1 MPVCG
6 CNRDESHL
14 PKKQSRLPYAD
25 RRCYAMLC
33 DAAKDDIL
41 QFQRFG
47 FKLLNIRLWTCEV
60 VKLREVTATLPRK
73 LRLVWSFKTLL
84 HNQLCTT
91 NPDTSMLLSSTQE
104 THRATEKQK
113 HQELSPCYMKTDHS
127 TYAISHVWQGRT
139 PFQRVSTMFNKGL
152 YNSKYVNRVLKLTAA
167 MYSGRCKRGKTTGP
181 LVYSKRSWCVK

>member
-1 MPVCG
+1 MPVCR

-14 PKKQSRLPYAD
+14 PHTKPTPICRSA
-25 RRCYAMLC
+25 CMAMLC

-60 VKLREVTATLPRK
+60 VKSWKVTATLPRK

-113 HQELSPCYMKTDHS
+113 HQQLSPCYMKTDHS
-127 TYAISHVWQGRT
+127 TYAIGHVWQGRT
-139 PFQRVSTMFNKGL
+139 PFQHVSTMFNKGL

-167 MYSGRCKRGKTTGP
+167 MYSGRCKRAKTTGP
-181 LVYSKRSWCVK
+181 LVYSKRSWFVK